1 MNVMNKK
8 IEANDKR
15 FSFSIFSIS
24 IYCAP
29 QWVCKNKKKM
39 QCNKWKDRKCKG
51 NSFFLRLLNLVLYA
65 QLTHFG
71 RNSLIFHTKFSR
83 NILNFNWYWIDILAL
98 FVLSSVKIVVYCGE
112 NLLQVFSLRKNDF
125 FKYVLGW
132 VILASKLSQI
142 PEKKIIEILILFGI
156 FQWNFINS

>member
-15 FSFSIFSIS
+15 FSFSIFSVS

-29 QWVCKNKKKM
+29 QWVWKNKKKM

-71 RNSLIFHTKFSR
+71 RNSLILHTKFSG
-83 NILNFNWYWIDILAL
+83 NILIDTESILAL

-125 FKYVLGW
+125 FKYVLSW
-132 VILASKLSQI
+132 VILASMLSQI
-142 PEKKIIEILILFGI
+142 PEKKIIEILISFGI